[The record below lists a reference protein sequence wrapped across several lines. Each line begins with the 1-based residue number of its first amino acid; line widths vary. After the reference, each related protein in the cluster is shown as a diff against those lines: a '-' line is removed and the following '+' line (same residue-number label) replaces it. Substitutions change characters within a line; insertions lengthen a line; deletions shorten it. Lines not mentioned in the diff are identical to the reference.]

1 MQLSNTQDCQ
11 NDAFRTA
18 RASGSCGNVLAS
30 SATMPAKGGLRIHAT
45 GAKCRGFLIRRL
57 GLRLLALLVLFAP
70 VMQVAAQT
78 ATPVVTRVSFSNSP
92 ASGDSYTRNEVIS
105 VRVRFSRAVTLSGRT
120 SINYQTSFDESGYPY
135 VGLTIGGNT
144 RQAVYSHGSG
154 STALVFSYTVRAGD
168 SDDDGISIAANA
180 LAANG
185 ASLRAVAD
193 DTIEAALGHSAVGP
207 DSSRKVDGEMA
218 TRPVIPP
225 EVPQKYV
232 ANEPI
237 DPLVLPS
244 AAMRDEL
251 SSYSLTPPLPDG
263 LRLIFNDVGE
273 PVVVGTPT
281 AAAVRS
287 THTFTTTDE
296 DGDTVVQTFTIEVE
310 PDLIPTY
317 TGVAPPEE
325 IEVEQGTPVSATLP
339 EPMGGNLPIEYS
351 IDPPLPPG
359 LRFDPVT
366 RTIVGT
372 LSTQAGTASGLG
384 PRAVSGFAVSQA
396 SQQTYTLTAVDAN
409 GDVATLTFVISVET
423 DNRPSFGTATISNQK
438 YLTGR
443 DIVSL
448 TLPVATGGDGE
459 LVYAVTP
466 ALPDGLAFD
475 AATRVLSGAP
485 TTASAARSYALTA
498 TDVDGDAATLSFTIT
513 VEENN
518 QPSFG
523 TAAIPNR
530 EYQYQ
535 AGNDIEPLTLPPATG
550 GDGELVYAVTPA
562 LPDGLVFDAATR
574 VLSGAPTMAS
584 ATRSYALT
592 ATDVDGDAATLSFT
606 ITVAMD
612 NQPSFGTATIPD
624 QEYRAESDIE
634 PLTLPVATGGDGAL
648 AYAVTPAL
656 PGGLVFDA
664 ATRVLSGAPTT
675 ASVARSYA
683 LTATDEDG
691 DAATLSFRIT
701 VEMNNQPSFGT
712 ATIPDQEYRA
722 ESDIEPLTLPA
733 ATGGDGALSYT
744 VTPALPGGLAFDA
757 ATRVLSGAPT
767 TVSAARSYALTAAD
781 EDGDTAT
788 LSFRITVGES
798 LAPVRGRALESALA
812 GFGRTVATEAV
823 SAISDRFGQTECR
836 SQATLGGRAL
846 TLDSFK
852 GSVNLTSLEEELRY
866 LDSLGYDEWRLS
878 ARDFLAGTAFNLSLG
893 SNGLDSGSASDPCSP
908 WSVWGRGAF
917 SEFKGSDGTDGE
929 VFTGYVGTDL
939 RMGSSL
945 LLGVALSHSAGDI
958 DYSLDVTPT
967 ISGEVDAN
975 LTSILPYAHWS
986 PIESMGLWG
995 MLGVGWGETTMT
1007 DTLGEAETDVE
1018 MRMVAVGGHNDLIV
1032 AQRTTLAVKVD
1043 AFAVELETDEEE
1055 GLAKVKSD
1063 TERLRLMLE
1072 SRSELSS
1079 TDASRLELN
1088 VEAGGRWD
1096 GGDAD
1101 VGWGLEIGGGLNYRN
1116 TEAGVG
1122 MAARGRYLV
1131 THRESNF
1138 EDWGASIALSL
1149 DPGAPEEGMSLS
1161 LTPAW
1166 GNAASQVDTLWQN
1179 PLTPGIG
1186 NFSSLRRQAIDGRHP
1201 ATRSWRPDSLELKL
1215 SYGLPT
1221 RSGMGMTK
1229 FYTALSESGLSNRAY
1244 RFGTRLTLSE
1254 WLKLTFELHRQER
1267 NLSDVAPEY
1276 GARVGLSLRYW

>member
-1 MQLSNTQDCQ
+1 MQSSTY
-11 NDAFRTA
+11 AGWPVR
-18 RASGSCGNVLAS
+18 SCGDARHPFTT
-30 SATMPAKGGLRIHAT
+30 APAKGGLPIHAT
-45 GAKCRGFLIRRL
+45 VRNAVRFLIRRL
-57 GLRLLALLVLFAP
+57 DLRLLALLVLLAP
-70 VMQVAAQT
+70 VMQAPAQT
-78 ATPVVTRVSFSNSP
+78 ATPTVTRVSFASSP
-92 ASGDSYTRNEVIS
+92 GSGDAYTRNEVIS
-105 VRVRFSRAVTLSGRT
+105 VRVRFSRAVTLGGRT
-120 SINYQTSFDESGYPY
+120 SINYQTSFDESGFPY
-135 VGLTIGGNT
+135 VGLTIGGST

-154 STALVFSYTVRAGD
+154 TTALIFSYTVQAGD

-180 LAANG
+180 LRRNG
-185 ASLRAVAD
+185 ASLVATAD
-193 DTIEAALGHSAVGP
+193 DTVEAALSHGALGP
-207 DSSRKVDGEMA
+207 DSSRKVDSSEA
-218 TRPVIPP
+218 TRPVIVV
-225 EVPQKYV
+225 EPQEYI
-232 ANEPI
+232 AGEPI

-244 AAMRDEL
+244 AAMEDEL
-251 SSYSLTPPLPDG
+251 SSYTLTPPLPDG

-287 THTFTTTDE
+287 THTFTTVDE
-296 DGDTVVQTFTIEVE
+296 DGDTVTRTFTIEVE
-310 PDLIPTY
+310 RDLVPSY
-317 TGVAPPEE
+317 MGVASPEE
-325 IEVEQGTPVSATLP
+325 SVERGTEVRVTLP
-339 EPMGGNLPIEYS
+339 AAMGGNLPIEYS
-351 IDPPLPPG
+351 VDPPLPPG
-359 LRFDPVT
+359 LRFDPNT

-372 LSTQAGTASGLG
+372 LSTQTGTASGIG
-384 PRAVSGFAVSQA
+384 PRTASGFAVSQA
-396 SQQTYTLTAVDAN
+396 SRQEYTITAVDAN
-409 GDVATLTFVISVET
+409 GDVATLTF
-423 DNRPSFGTATISNQK
+423 F
-438 YLTGR
+438 
-443 DIVSL
+443 
-448 TLPVATGGDGE
+448 
-459 LVYAVTP
+459 
-466 ALPDGLAFD
+466 
-475 AATRVLSGAP
+475 
-485 TTASAARSYALTA
+485 
-498 TDVDGDAATLSFTIT
+498 IT
-513 VEENN
+513 VEEEENN
-518 QPSFG
+518 
-523 TAAIPNR
+523 
-530 EYQYQ
+530 
-535 AGNDIEPLTLPPATG
+535 L
-550 GDGELVYAVTPA
+550 
-562 LPDGLVFDAATR
+562 
-574 VLSGAPTMAS
+574 
-584 ATRSYALT
+584 
-592 ATDVDGDAATLSFT
+592 
-606 ITVAMD
+606 
-612 NQPSFGTATIPD
+612 
-624 QEYRAESDIE
+624 
-634 PLTLPVATGGDGAL
+634 
-648 AYAVTPAL
+648 
-656 PGGLVFDA
+656 
-664 ATRVLSGAPTT
+664 
-675 ASVARSYA
+675 
-683 LTATDEDG
+683 
-691 DAATLSFRIT
+691 
-701 VEMNNQPSFGT
+701 PSFGT

-744 VTPALPGGLAFDA
+744 VTPALPGGLAFNA

-767 TVSAARSYALTAAD
+767 TASAERSYTLTATDEDGDTVTLTFVISVAMNNRPSFGTATILDQEYRTESGIEPLTLPVATGGDGALAYTVTPALPGGLAFNAATRVLSGTPTTGSATRIYTLTATDEDGDAATLSFAISVATDNQPSFGAAATIPDQEYRAGSDIEPLTLPPATGGDGALRYMVTPALPGGLAFNAATRVLSGAPTTASAERSYTLTATD

-788 LSFRITVGES
+788 LSFAISVEADSQPSFGAATIPDQEYRAESDIEPLTLPAATGGDGALLYTVAPALPGGLAFDAATRILSGAPTTESAERRYALTATDEDGDAATLSFTVTVGEA

-836 SQATLGGRAL
+836 SQATLGGRTL
-846 TLDSFK
+846 TLDSLK

-866 LDSLGYDEWRLS
+866 LDRLDYDEWRLS

-893 SNGLDSGSASDPCSP
+893 RNGLASGNASDPCSP

-917 SEFKGSDGTDGE
+917 SEFESSDGTDGE
-929 VFTGYVGTDL
+929 VFTGYVGADL
-939 RMGSSL
+939 RMSSSM
-945 LLGVALSHSAGDI
+945 LLGVALSHSAGDM
-958 DYSLDVTPT
+958 DYSLDATPA
-967 ISGEVDAN
+967 IPGEVDAN
-975 LTSILPYAHWS
+975 LTSVLPYAHWS

-1007 DTLGEAETDVE
+1007 DTLGKAETDVE

-1032 AQRTTLAVKVD
+1032 AQSTTLAVKVD

-1079 TDASRLELN
+1079 TDASRLELS

-1116 TEAGVG
+1116 TDAGLG

-1131 THRESNF
+1131 THRENNF
-1138 EDWGASIALSL
+1138 EDWGASIAFSL

-1166 GNAASQVDTLWQN
+1166 GNAVSQVDTLWQN

-1186 NFSSLRRQAIDGRHP
+1186 NFSSLRRQALDGRHP
-1201 ATRSWRPDSLELKL
+1201 TARSWRPDSLELKL

-1267 NLSDVAPEY
+1267 NLSDDAPEY

>member
-1 MQLSNTQDCQ
+1 MQS
-11 NDAFRTA
+11 FIYA
-18 RASGSCGNVLAS
+18 RLPERCFQTSRSCGDAS
-30 SATMPAKGGLRIHAT
+30 AFFATAPAKGGLRIRAA
-45 GAKCRGFLIRRL
+45 GAKCREFSRRF
-57 GLRLLALLVLFAP
+57 GLRLLALLVSLAP
-70 VMQVAAQT
+70 VMQASAQS
-78 ATPVVTRVSFSNSP
+78 ATPAVTRVSFASSP

-105 VRVRFSRAVTLSGRT
+105 VRVRFSRAVTLGGRT
-120 SINYQTSFDESGYPY
+120 SINYQTSFDESGFPY

-154 STALVFSYTVRAGD
+154 STALVFSYTVQAGD

-180 LAANG
+180 LRRNG
-185 ASLRAVAD
+185 ANIRAVAD
-193 DTIEAALGHSAVGP
+193 DTLEAALGHSAVAT
-207 DSSRKVDGEMA
+207 DSTRKVNSSIA
-218 TRPVIPP
+218 TRPVIPA
-225 EVPQKYV
+225 EPQKYV
-232 ANEPI
+232 AGEPV

-244 AAMRDEL
+244 AAMEDEL
-251 SSYSLTPPLPDG
+251 RDYSLTPPLPDG
-263 LRLIFNDVGE
+263 LRLVFNDVGE
-273 PVVVGTPT
+273 PVVVGTPDE
-281 AAAVRS
+281 AAARS

-296 DGDTVVQTFTIEVE
+296 DGDTVTVTFVIEVE
-310 PDLIPTY
+310 PNLIPSY
-317 TGVAPPEE
+317 MGVAPPEE
-325 IEVEQGTPVSATLP
+325 IVVEPEAEVEVTLP
-339 EPMGGNLPIEYS
+339 AAMGGNLPIEYS

-359 LRFDPVT
+359 LRFDPDT

-372 LSTQAGTASGLG
+372 LSTETGTASGVG
-384 PRAVSGFAVSQA
+384 PRSVSGFAVSQA
-396 SQQTYTLTAVDAN
+396 SQQTYTITAVDAN
-409 GDVATLTFVISVET
+409 GDIATLEFTITVEEA
-423 DNRPSFGTATISNQK
+423 DNQPSFGTAAIPDQEYRAESN
-438 YLTGR
+438 
-443 DIVSL
+443 IEPL
-448 TLPVATGGDGE
+448 TLPVATGGDGA
-459 LVYAVTP
+459 LSYMVTP
-466 ALPDGLAFD
+466 ALPGGLAFN

-485 TTASAARSYALTA
+485 TTASAARRYTLTA
-498 TDVDGDAATLSFTIT
+498 TDEDGDTATLTF
-513 VEENN
+513 
-518 QPSFG
+518 
-523 TAAIPNR
+523 AIS
-530 EYQYQ
+530 
-535 AGNDIEPLTLPPATG
+535 
-550 GDGELVYAVTPA
+550 VVT
-562 LPDGLVFDAATR
+562 
-574 VLSGAPTMAS
+574 
-584 ATRSYALT
+584 
-592 ATDVDGDAATLSFT
+592 
-606 ITVAMD
+606 D
-612 NQPSFGTATIPD
+612 NQPSFGAATIPD
-624 QEYRAESDIE
+624 QEYRTENDIE

-648 AYAVTPAL
+648 
-656 PGGLVFDA
+656 
-664 ATRVLSGAPTT
+664 
-675 ASVARSYA
+675 SY
-683 LTATDEDG
+683 
-691 DAATLSFRIT
+691 
-701 VEMNNQPSFGT
+701 M
-712 ATIPDQEYRA
+712 
-722 ESDIEPLTLPA
+722 
-733 ATGGDGALSYT
+733 

-767 TVSAARSYALTAAD
+767 TVSAARRYALTATDEDGDNATLTFVITVEADSQPSFGAATIRDQEYRAESDIEPLTLPVATGGDGALSYMVTPALPGGLAFDAATRILSGAPTTVSAKRSYTLTAAD

-788 LSFRITVGES
+788 LSFAITVGEA

-836 SQATLGGRAL
+836 SQATLGGRTL
-846 TLDSFK
+846 TLDSLK

-866 LDSLGYDEWRLS
+866 LDRLDYDEWRLS

-893 SNGLDSGSASDPCSP
+893 RNGLASGNASDPCSP

-917 SEFKGSDGTDGE
+917 SEFESSDGTDGE
-929 VFTGYVGTDL
+929 VFTGYVGADL
-939 RMGSSL
+939 RMSSSL

-958 DYSLDVTPT
+958 DYSLDATPA
-967 ISGEVDAN
+967 IPGEVDAN
-975 LTSILPYAHWS
+975 LTSVLPYAHWS

-1007 DTLGEAETDVE
+1007 DNLGEAETDVE

-1032 AQRTTLAVKVD
+1032 AQSMTLAVKVD

-1079 TDASRLELN
+1079 TDASRLELS

-1116 TEAGVG
+1116 TEAGLG
-1122 MAARGRYLV
+1122 LAARGRYLV

-1149 DPGAPEEGMSLS
+1149 DPGAPEEGVALS

-1166 GNAASQVDTLWQN
+1166 GNAVSQVDTLWQN
-1179 PLTPGIG
+1179 PLTPGLG
-1186 NFSSLRRQAIDGRHP
+1186 NFSSLRRQALDGRRP
-1201 ATRSWRPDSLELKL
+1201 TTRSWRPDGLEMKL

-1267 NLSDVAPEY
+1267 NLSDAPEY

>member
-1 MQLSNTQDCQ
+1 MKNLAHGVIRTTLSECHPPT
-11 NDAFRTA
+11 
-18 RASGSCGNVLAS
+18 RAQSRSYCD
-30 SATMPAKGGLRIHAT
+30 
-45 GAKCRGFLIRRL
+45 FLSRRL
-57 GLRLLALLVLFAP
+57 GLRLLALLVLLAP
-70 VMQVAAQT
+70 VMQAPAQT
-78 ATPVVTRVSFSNSP
+78 APRVISVSISPP

-105 VRVRFSRAVTLSGRT
+105 VRVRFSRAVTLGGRT
-120 SINYQTSFDESGYPY
+120 SINYQTSFAESGFPY
-135 VGLTIGGNT
+135 VGVTIGGNT

-154 STALVFSYTVRAGD
+154 TATLVFTYTVQAGD
-168 SDDDGISIAANA
+168 LDADGVSIAANA
-180 LAANG
+180 LRRND
-185 ASLRAVAD
+185 ASLTVRGD
-193 DTIEAALGHSAVGP
+193 DTIEVALDHSAVGP
-207 DSSRKVDGEMA
+207 SLDRRVDGSRA
-218 TRPVIPP
+218 TRPVIAV
-225 EVPQKYV
+225 EPQKYI
-232 ANEPI
+232 AGEPI
-237 DPLVLPS
+237 DPVVLPS

-251 SSYSLTPPLPDG
+251 SGPPILTPPLPDG
-263 LRLIFNDVGE
+263 LELRFNAVGE
-273 PVVVGTPT
+273 PVIVGTPT
-281 AAAVRS
+281 AAVARS
-287 THTFTTTDE
+287 THTITTTDE
-296 DGDTVVQTFTIEVE
+296 DGDSVTQTFTIEVE
-310 PDLIPTY
+310 PDLVPTY
-317 TGVAPPEE
+317 EGVAPPEE
-325 IEVEQGTPVSATLP
+325 IEVERGEEVSATLP
-339 EPMGGNLPIEYS
+339 APMGGNLPIEYS

-359 LRFDPVT
+359 LRFDPAT
-366 RTIVGT
+366 RTIVGA
-372 LSTQAGTASGLG
+372 LSTQAGTASGIG
-384 PRAVSGFAVSQA
+384 PRTVSGFAVSQA
-396 SQQTYTLTAVDAN
+396 SRQSYTLTAVDAN
-409 GDVATLTFVISVET
+409 GNVTTLEFFIS
-423 DNRPSFGTATISNQK
+423 
-438 YLTGR
+438 
-443 DIVSL
+443 
-448 TLPVATGGDGE
+448 
-459 LVYAVTP
+459 
-466 ALPDGLAFD
+466 
-475 AATRVLSGAP
+475 
-485 TTASAARSYALTA
+485 
-498 TDVDGDAATLSFTIT
+498 

-523 TAAIPNR
+523 TASIP
-530 EYQYQ
+530 
-535 AGNDIEPLTLPPATG
+535 A
-550 GDGELVYAVTPA
+550 
-562 LPDGLVFDAATR
+562 
-574 VLSGAPTMAS
+574 
-584 ATRSYALT
+584 
-592 ATDVDGDAATLSFT
+592 
-606 ITVAMD
+606 
-612 NQPSFGTATIPD
+612 
-624 QEYRAESDIE
+624 QEYRA
-634 PLTLPVATGGDGAL
+634 G
-648 AYAVTPAL
+648 
-656 PGGLVFDA
+656 
-664 ATRVLSGAPTT
+664 
-675 ASVARSYA
+675 
-683 LTATDEDG
+683 
-691 DAATLSFRIT
+691 
-701 VEMNNQPSFGT
+701 
-712 ATIPDQEYRA
+712 
-722 ESDIEPLTLPA
+722 SDIEPLTLPA

-767 TVSAARSYALTAAD
+767 TASATRSYALTATD
-781 EDGDTAT
+781 EDDDAAT
-788 LSFRITVGES
+788 LSFTITVGES

-846 TLDSFK
+846 TLDSLK
-852 GSVNLTSLEEELRY
+852 GSIDLTSLEEELRY
-866 LDSLGYDEWRLS
+866 LDRLGYDEWRLS

-939 RMGSSL
+939 RMSSSL

-1079 TDASRLELN
+1079 TDASRLELS

-1131 THRESNF
+1131 THRENNF

-1166 GNAASQVDTLWQN
+1166 GNAASQVDNLWQN

-1186 NFSSLRRQAIDGRHP
+1186 NF
-1201 ATRSWRPDSLELKL
+1201 
-1215 SYGLPT
+1215 
-1221 RSGMGMTK
+1221 
-1229 FYTALSESGLSNRAY
+1229 
-1244 RFGTRLTLSE
+1244 
-1254 WLKLTFELHRQER
+1254 
-1267 NLSDVAPEY
+1267 
-1276 GARVGLSLRYW
+1276 

>member
-1 MQLSNTQDCQ
+1 MKNSDACDHQ
-11 NDAFRTA
+11 NNAFRVP
-18 RASGSCGNVLAS
+18 RSYN
-30 SATMPAKGGLRIHAT
+30 KGRSRSY
-45 GAKCRGFLIRRL
+45 CDFLTRRL
-57 GLRLLALLVLFAP
+57 GLRLLALLVLLAP
-70 VMQVAAQT
+70 VMQAPAQT
-78 ATPVVTRVSFSNSP
+78 APRVTSVSFSNSP

-105 VRVRFSRAVTLSGRT
+105 VRVRFSSAVTLSGRT
-120 SINYQTSFDESGYPY
+120 SINYQTSFDESGFPY
-135 VGLTIGGNT
+135 VGLTIGGST

-154 STALVFSYTVRAGD
+154 SAALDFSYTVRSGD
-168 SDDDGISIAANA
+168 QDDDGVSIAANA

-185 ASLRAVAD
+185 ASIRAVAD
-193 DTIEAALGHSAVGP
+193 DTLEAALGHSAVAP
-207 DSSRKVDGEMA
+207 DSSRKVDGSVA
-218 TRPVIPP
+218 TRPMIPIEEP
-225 EVPQKYV
+225 LKYI

-237 DPLVLPS
+237 DPVVLPS
-244 AAMRDEL
+244 AAMEDEL

-263 LRLIFNDVGE
+263 LRLDFNDAGE
-273 PVVVGTPT
+273 PIVIGRPT

-287 THTFTTTDE
+287 THTLTTTDE
-296 DGDTVVQTFTIEVE
+296 DGDTRSVTFTIEVE
-310 PDLIPTY
+310 PDLMPTY
-317 TGVAPPEE
+317 TGVAPPE
-325 IEVEQGTPVSATLP
+325 IEVERGTPVSATLP

-359 LRFDPVT
+359 LRFDPET
-366 RTIVGT
+366 RTIVGA
-372 LSTQAGTASGLG
+372 LSTQTGTASGIG

-396 SQQTYTLTAVDAN
+396 SRQTYTLTAVDAN
-409 GDVATLTFVISVET
+409 GDVTTLTFVISVE
-423 DNRPSFGTATISNQK
+423 
-438 YLTGR
+438 
-443 DIVSL
+443 
-448 TLPVATGGDGE
+448 E
-459 LVYAVTP
+459 
-466 ALPDGLAFD
+466 
-475 AATRVLSGAP
+475 
-485 TTASAARSYALTA
+485 
-498 TDVDGDAATLSFTIT
+498 
-513 VEENN
+513 EENN

-523 TAAIPNR
+523 TA
-530 EYQYQ
+530 
-535 AGNDIEPLTLPPATG
+535 
-550 GDGELVYAVTPA
+550 
-562 LPDGLVFDAATR
+562 
-574 VLSGAPTMAS
+574 S
-584 ATRSYALT
+584 
-592 ATDVDGDAATLSFT
+592 
-606 ITVAMD
+606 
-612 NQPSFGTATIPD
+612 
-624 QEYRAESDIE
+624 
-634 PLTLPVATGGDGAL
+634 
-648 AYAVTPAL
+648 
-656 PGGLVFDA
+656 
-664 ATRVLSGAPTT
+664 
-675 ASVARSYA
+675 
-683 LTATDEDG
+683 
-691 DAATLSFRIT
+691 
-701 VEMNNQPSFGT
+701 
-712 ATIPDQEYRA
+712 IPDQEYRA

-733 ATGGDGALSYT
+733 ATGGDGALSYA

-767 TVSAARSYALTAAD
+767 TASATRSYALTATD
-781 EDGDTAT
+781 EDGDAAT
-788 LSFRITVGES
+788 LSFRITVGEA

-893 SNGLDSGSASDPCSP
+893 SNGLASGSASDPCSP

-1079 TDASRLELN
+1079 TDASRLELS

-1161 LTPAW
+1161 FTPAW

-1201 ATRSWRPDSLELKL
+1201 TTRSWRPDSLELKL

-1254 WLKLTFELHRQER
+1254 WLKLTFELQRQER
-1267 NLSDVAPEY
+1267 NYLSDAPEY

>member
-1 MQLSNTQDCQ
+1 M
-11 NDAFRTA
+11 R
-18 RASGSCGNVLAS
+18 SCGDARHPFTT
-30 SATMPAKGGLRIHAT
+30 APAKGGLPIHAT
-45 GAKCRGFLIRRL
+45 VRNAVRFLIRRL
-57 GLRLLALLVLFAP
+57 DLRLLALLALLAP
-70 VMQVAAQT
+70 VMQAPAQT
-78 ATPVVTRVSFSNSP
+78 ATPTVTRVSFASSP
-92 ASGDSYTRNEVIS
+92 GSGDAYTRNEVIS
-105 VRVRFSRAVTLSGRT
+105 VRVRFSRAVTLGGRT
-120 SINYQTSFDESGYPY
+120 SINYQTSFDESGFPY
-135 VGLTIGGNT
+135 VGLTIGGST

-154 STALVFSYTVRAGD
+154 TTALIFSYTVQAGD
-168 SDDDGISIAANA
+168 SDNDGISIAANA
-180 LAANG
+180 LRRNG
-185 ASLRAVAD
+185 ASLVATAD
-193 DTIEAALGHSAVGP
+193 DTVEAALSHGALGP
-207 DSSRKVDGEMA
+207 DSSRKVDSSEA
-218 TRPVIPP
+218 TRPVIVV
-225 EVPQKYV
+225 EPQEYI
-232 ANEPI
+232 AGEPI

-244 AAMRDEL
+244 AAMEDEL
-251 SSYSLTPPLPDG
+251 SSYTLTPPLPDG

-287 THTFTTTDE
+287 THTFTTVDE
-296 DGDTVVQTFTIEVE
+296 DGDTVTRTFTIEVE
-310 PDLIPTY
+310 RDLVPSY
-317 TGVAPPEE
+317 MGVASPEE
-325 IEVEQGTPVSATLP
+325 SIERGTEVRVTLP
-339 EPMGGNLPIEYS
+339 AAMGGNQPIEYS
-351 IDPPLPPG
+351 VDPPLPPG
-359 LRFDPVT
+359 LRFDPNT

-372 LSTQAGTASGLG
+372 LSTQTGTASGIG
-384 PRAVSGFAVSQA
+384 PRTASGFAVSQA
-396 SQQTYTLTAVDAN
+396 SRQEYTITAVDAN
-409 GDVATLTFVISVET
+409 GDVATLTFFISVE
-423 DNRPSFGTATISNQK
+423 
-438 YLTGR
+438 
-443 DIVSL
+443 
-448 TLPVATGGDGE
+448 E
-459 LVYAVTP
+459 
-466 ALPDGLAFD
+466 
-475 AATRVLSGAP
+475 
-485 TTASAARSYALTA
+485 
-498 TDVDGDAATLSFTIT
+498 
-513 VEENN
+513 EEN
-518 QPSFG
+518 
-523 TAAIPNR
+523 
-530 EYQYQ
+530 
-535 AGNDIEPLTLPPATG
+535 
-550 GDGELVYAVTPA
+550 
-562 LPDGLVFDAATR
+562 
-574 VLSGAPTMAS
+574 
-584 ATRSYALT
+584 
-592 ATDVDGDAATLSFT
+592 
-606 ITVAMD
+606 

-634 PLTLPVATGGDGAL
+634 PLTLPAATGGDGAL
-648 AYAVTPAL
+648 RYMVTPAL
-656 PGGLVFDA
+656 PGGLAFNA

-675 ASVARSYA
+675 ASAERSYTLTATDEDGDTATLSFAISVAMNNRPSFGTATIPDQEYRTESDIEPLTLPAATGGDGALRYMVTPALPGGLAFNAATRVLSGAPTTASAERRYA

-691 DAATLSFRIT
+691 DTATLSFAIS
-701 VEMNNQPSFGT
+701 VEADSQPSFGA

-722 ESDIEPLTLPA
+722 ESDIESLTLPA

-767 TVSAARSYALTAAD
+767 RASAERRYALTATD
-781 EDGDTAT
+781 EDGDAAT
-788 LSFRITVGES
+788 LSFTITVGEA

-836 SQATLGGRAL
+836 SQATLGGRTL
-846 TLDSFK
+846 TLDSLK

-866 LDSLGYDEWRLS
+866 LDRLDYDEWRLS

-893 SNGLDSGSASDPCSP
+893 SNGLASGNASDPCSP

-917 SEFKGSDGTDGE
+917 SEFEGSDGTDGE
-929 VFTGYVGTDL
+929 VFTGYVGADL
-939 RMGSSL
+939 RMSSSM

-958 DYSLDVTPT
+958 DYSLDATPA
-967 ISGEVDAN
+967 IPGEVDAN
-975 LTSILPYAHWS
+975 LTSVLPYAHWS

-1007 DTLGEAETDVE
+1007 DTLGEVETDVE
-1018 MRMVAVGGHNDLIV
+1018 MRMVAIGGHNDLIV
-1032 AQRTTLAVKVD
+1032 AQSTTLAVKVD

-1079 TDASRLELN
+1079 TDASRLELS

-1116 TEAGVG
+1116 TEAGLG

-1131 THRESNF
+1131 THRENNF
-1138 EDWGASIALSL
+1138 EDWGASIAFSL

-1166 GNAASQVDTLWQN
+1166 GNAVSQVDTLWQN

-1186 NFSSLRRQAIDGRHP
+1186 NFSSLRRQAFDGRHP
-1201 ATRSWRPDSLELKL
+1201 TARSWRPDSLELKL

-1229 FYTALSESGLSNRAY
+1229 FYTALSESGLFNRAY

-1267 NLSDVAPEY
+1267 NLSDDAPEY

>member
-1 MQLSNTQDCQ
+1 MQ
-11 NDAFRTA
+11 
-18 RASGSCGNVLAS
+18 
-30 SATMPAKGGLRIHAT
+30 
-45 GAKCRGFLIRRL
+45 
-57 GLRLLALLVLFAP
+57 AP
-70 VMQVAAQT
+70 AQT
-78 ATPVVTRVSFSNSP
+78 APRVTSVSFSNSP

-105 VRVRFSRAVTLSGRT
+105 VRVRFSNAVTLSGRT
-120 SINYQTSFDESGYPY
+120 SINYQTSFDESGFPY

-154 STALVFSYTVRAGD
+154 SAALDFSYTVRAGD

-185 ASLRAVAD
+185 ASIRAVAD
-193 DTIEAALGHSAVGP
+193 DALEAALGHSAVGP
-207 DSSRKVDGEMA
+207 DSSRKVDGSVA
-218 TRPVIPP
+218 TRPMIPIEEP
-225 EVPQKYV
+225 LKYIV
-232 ANEPI
+232 N
-237 DPLVLPS
+237 DPVDPVVLPS
-244 AAMRDEL
+244 VALRDEL
-251 SSYSLTPPLPDG
+251 RSYSLTPPLPDG
-263 LRLIFNDVGE
+263 MRLAFNGAGE
-273 PVVVGTPT
+273 PIIIGRPT
-281 AAAVRS
+281 AATVRS

-296 DGDTVVQTFTIEVE
+296 DGDTVSQTFTIEVE
-310 PDLIPTY
+310 PDLVPTY
-317 TGVAPPEE
+317 TGVTPPEE
-325 IEVEQGTPVSATLP
+325 IAVERGTPVSVTLP
-339 EPMGGNLPIEYS
+339 APMGGNLPIEYS

-359 LRFDPVT
+359 LRFDPAT
-366 RTIVGT
+366 RTIEGA
-372 LSTQAGTASGLG
+372 LSTQTGTASGIG
-384 PRAVSGFAVSQA
+384 PRTVSGFAVSQA
-396 SQQTYTLTAVDAN
+396 SRQTYTLTAVDAN
-409 GDVATLTFVISVET
+409 GDVATLTFFISVE
-423 DNRPSFGTATISNQK
+423 
-438 YLTGR
+438 
-443 DIVSL
+443 
-448 TLPVATGGDGE
+448 E
-459 LVYAVTP
+459 
-466 ALPDGLAFD
+466 
-475 AATRVLSGAP
+475 
-485 TTASAARSYALTA
+485 
-498 TDVDGDAATLSFTIT
+498 
-513 VEENN
+513 EENN

-523 TAAIPNR
+523 A
-530 EYQYQ
+530 
-535 AGNDIEPLTLPPATG
+535 
-550 GDGELVYAVTPA
+550 
-562 LPDGLVFDAATR
+562 
-574 VLSGAPTMAS
+574 
-584 ATRSYALT
+584 
-592 ATDVDGDAATLSFT
+592 
-606 ITVAMD
+606 
-612 NQPSFGTATIPD
+612 ATIPD
-624 QEYRAESDIE
+624 QEYRA
-634 PLTLPVATGGDGAL
+634 G
-648 AYAVTPAL
+648 
-656 PGGLVFDA
+656 
-664 ATRVLSGAPTT
+664 
-675 ASVARSYA
+675 
-683 LTATDEDG
+683 
-691 DAATLSFRIT
+691 
-701 VEMNNQPSFGT
+701 
-712 ATIPDQEYRA
+712 
-722 ESDIEPLTLPA
+722 SDIEPLTLPA

-767 TVSAARSYALTAAD
+767 TASAERSYTLTATD
-781 EDGDTAT
+781 EDGDAAT
-788 LSFRITVGES
+788 LSFTITVGES

-939 RMGSSL
+939 RMSSSL

-1166 GNAASQVDTLWQN
+1166 GNAASQVDTLWQD

-1186 NFSSLRRQAIDGRHP
+1186 NFSSLRRQAIDGRYP
-1201 ATRSWRPDSLELKL
+1201 TTRSWRPDSLELKL

-1229 FYTALSESGLSNRAY
+1229 FYTALSESGLANRAY

-1267 NLSDVAPEY
+1267 NLSDAPEY

>member
-1 MQLSNTQDCQ
+1 M
-11 NDAFRTA
+11 
-18 RASGSCGNVLAS
+18 
-30 SATMPAKGGLRIHAT
+30 
-45 GAKCRGFLIRRL
+45 
-57 GLRLLALLVLFAP
+57 RLLALLVLLAP
-70 VMQVAAQT
+70 VMQAPAQT
-78 ATPVVTRVSFSNSP
+78 APRVTSVSFSNSP

-105 VRVRFSRAVTLSGRT
+105 VRVRFSNAVTLSGRT
-120 SINYQTSFDESGYPY
+120 SINYQTSFDESGFPY

-154 STALVFSYTVRAGD
+154 SAALDFSYTVRAGD

-185 ASLRAVAD
+185 ASIRAVAD
-193 DTIEAALGHSAVGP
+193 DALEAALGHSAVGP
-207 DSSRKVDGEMA
+207 DSSRKVDGSVA
-218 TRPVIPP
+218 TRPMIPIEEP
-225 EVPQKYV
+225 LKYIV
-232 ANEPI
+232 N
-237 DPLVLPS
+237 DPVDPVVLPS
-244 AAMRDEL
+244 VALRDEL
-251 SSYSLTPPLPDG
+251 RSYSLTPPLPDG
-263 LRLIFNDVGE
+263 MRLAFNGAGE
-273 PVVVGTPT
+273 PIIIGRPT
-281 AAAVRS
+281 AATVRS

-296 DGDTVVQTFTIEVE
+296 DGDTVSQTFTIEVE
-310 PDLIPTY
+310 PDLVPTY
-317 TGVAPPEE
+317 TGVTPPEE
-325 IEVEQGTPVSATLP
+325 IAVERGTPVSVTLP
-339 EPMGGNLPIEYS
+339 APMGGNLPIEYS

-359 LRFDPVT
+359 LRFDPAT
-366 RTIVGT
+366 RTIEGA
-372 LSTQAGTASGLG
+372 LSTQTGTASGIG
-384 PRAVSGFAVSQA
+384 PRTVSGFAVSQA
-396 SQQTYTLTAVDAN
+396 SRQTYTLTAVDAN
-409 GDVATLTFVISVET
+409 GDVATLTFFISVE
-423 DNRPSFGTATISNQK
+423 
-438 YLTGR
+438 
-443 DIVSL
+443 
-448 TLPVATGGDGE
+448 E
-459 LVYAVTP
+459 
-466 ALPDGLAFD
+466 
-475 AATRVLSGAP
+475 
-485 TTASAARSYALTA
+485 
-498 TDVDGDAATLSFTIT
+498 
-513 VEENN
+513 EENN

-523 TAAIPNR
+523 A
-530 EYQYQ
+530 
-535 AGNDIEPLTLPPATG
+535 
-550 GDGELVYAVTPA
+550 
-562 LPDGLVFDAATR
+562 
-574 VLSGAPTMAS
+574 
-584 ATRSYALT
+584 
-592 ATDVDGDAATLSFT
+592 
-606 ITVAMD
+606 
-612 NQPSFGTATIPD
+612 ATIPD
-624 QEYRAESDIE
+624 QEYRA
-634 PLTLPVATGGDGAL
+634 G
-648 AYAVTPAL
+648 
-656 PGGLVFDA
+656 
-664 ATRVLSGAPTT
+664 
-675 ASVARSYA
+675 
-683 LTATDEDG
+683 
-691 DAATLSFRIT
+691 
-701 VEMNNQPSFGT
+701 
-712 ATIPDQEYRA
+712 
-722 ESDIEPLTLPA
+722 SDIEPLTLPA

-767 TVSAARSYALTAAD
+767 TASAERSYTLTATD
-781 EDGDTAT
+781 EDGDAAT
-788 LSFRITVGES
+788 LSFTITVGES

-939 RMGSSL
+939 RMSSSL

-1166 GNAASQVDTLWQN
+1166 GNAASQVDTLWQD

-1186 NFSSLRRQAIDGRHP
+1186 NFSSLRRQAIDGRYP
-1201 ATRSWRPDSLELKL
+1201 TTRSWRPDSLELKL

-1229 FYTALSESGLSNRAY
+1229 FYTALSESGLANRAY

-1267 NLSDVAPEY
+1267 NLSDAPEY